1 MNSEVELELQ
11 AYLDGELA
19 GADARRIEQ
28 LLAADSDAKALFQEL
43 KTIKSALAGNETEC
57 RLSDSREF
65 YWSKIERAIEHA
77 EKLEPSAA
85 AGAGTWLSVWRR
97 YLAPVAGVAAVIAL
111 GVGTA
116 KMYDAATLNGSAR
129 HLAEIINLSDET
141 GSYSFRSQSENMFV
155 VWVYDRDQEKPD
167 ISDQGEDE
175 VMPQ

>member
-19 GADARRIEQ
+19 GADVRRVET
-28 LLAADSDAKALFQEL
+28 LLANDAGAKALFQEL
-43 KTIKSALAGNETEC
+43 KTTKSLLAGNESEIKVPE
-57 RLSDSREF
+57 SREF
-65 YWSKIERAIEHA
+65 YWSKIERAIERA
-77 EKLEPSAA
+77 EKLEPAA
-85 AGAGTWLSVWRR
+85 ATNAGAWLGRWRR
-97 YLAPVAGVAAVIAL
+97 YLAPLAGVAAVIAL

-116 KMYDAATLNGSAR
+116 KMYDAATMNGSAK
-129 HLAEIINLSDET
+129 HLAEIVNLSDET

-155 VWVYDRDQEKPD
+155 VWVYDRDQEKTD